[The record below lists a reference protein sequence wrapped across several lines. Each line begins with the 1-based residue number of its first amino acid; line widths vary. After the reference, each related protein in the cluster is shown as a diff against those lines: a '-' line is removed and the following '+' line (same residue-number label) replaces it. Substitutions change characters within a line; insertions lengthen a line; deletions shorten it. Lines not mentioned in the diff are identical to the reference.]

1 MVPRKD
7 TIRTITVCTHA
18 VALAGADDTVQVMGV
33 MEKGDARVAWK
44 QTQTSLTC
52 LGIIGPYR
60 ARQGNMTCRGRGII
74 WLVPEGDAHGSAGD
88 LCRQM

>member
-44 QTQTSLTC
+44 QTQTSSSYQGTV
-52 LGIIGPYR
+52 GPPR
-60 ARQGNMTCRGRGII
+60 ARQGNIACIRQFYYLTC
-74 WLVPEGDAHGSAGD
+74 S
-88 LCRQM
+88 C